1 MCEVLIGYLLLTVVT
16 VRVSDIGQNFSKP
29 SFHTRRGNSPSYF
42 RIVFLIVFLGEAFI
56 RNIIV
61 ILCIDYIIITF
72 IINNSY
78 AVISNK
84 LWKNPRPH
92 FSLQNSHGHTGE
104 LLRNL

>member
-1 MCEVLIGYLLLTVVT
+1 
-16 VRVSDIGQNFSKP
+16 VRVSVIGQNVSKL
-29 SFHTRRGNSPSYF
+29 SLHTRHGNSPSYL
-42 RIVFLIVFLGEAFI
+42 RIVFLIIFLGEAFI

-78 AVISNK
+78 AVINNN
-84 LWKNPRPH
+84 LWKNPRLH
-92 FSLQNSHGHTGE
+92 FALQNSHGHTAE